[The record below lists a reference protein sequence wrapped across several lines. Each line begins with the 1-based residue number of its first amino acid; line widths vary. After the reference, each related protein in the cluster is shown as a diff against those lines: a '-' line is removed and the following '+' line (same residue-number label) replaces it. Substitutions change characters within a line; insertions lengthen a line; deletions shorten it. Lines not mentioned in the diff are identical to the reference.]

1 MYNKNN
7 KRWIMFLLDQW
18 KKVLN
23 KLENEVN
30 AVTFD
35 LWINTLTPIQYA
47 NDELILLAPG
57 VNAKNSANQPGIFDK
72 ITKCVRQ
79 EFTPYTFVRITESQ
93 EYEKN
98 IRKQEKELD
107 YIIKDQQNLK
117 SKFNKKYT
125 FDNFVVGK
133 SNQVVY
139 AAMQSVAQNPG
150 QKFNPLF
157 IYSGVGLGKTH
168 LLHAVGNY
176 LNEHRPEL
184 NVLYVTCEKF
194 TSDYIQ
200 SINNFKEKS
209 NQEFRDKYRNVD
221 VLMVDDIQAI
231 RGKVSTQEEFFN
243 TYNELY
249 QNNKQIIIASDRPP
263 KEMSELEERLRSRFS
278 SGLIQDIQEPDYET
292 KVAIIKKKCSQEGY
306 LVDDDVVDFI
316 AHKTG
321 TNIREMEGILSKVV
335 FFSGLLGKT
344 HTTIED
350 AHEAL
355 KDYGETERTDLDADK
370 IINTVCD
377 FFKVT
382 REELVGKK
390 KNKEIVEPRQL
401 CIYLINEML
410 NIPLTAI
417 GTLLG
422 GRDHTTIMHARDKIG
437 NQVKVNPHIRT
448 LVNDIKSRL
457 LKY

>member
-1 MYNKNN
+1 
-7 KRWIMFLLDQW
+7 MFLLDQW

-23 KLENEVN
+23 KLENEVT

-47 NDELILLAPG
+47 NDELILMAPS
-57 VNAKNSANQPGIFDK
+57 VTAKNQVKQPGIFEK
-72 ITKCVRQ
+72 ITKCVRL
-79 EFTPYTFVRITESQ
+79 EFTPYTFVRVTESQ
-93 EYEKN
+93 EYEQS

-107 YIIKDQQNLK
+107 TIMKDQPNLK

-125 FDNFVVGK
+125 FENFVVGK

-176 LNEHRPEL
+176 LNEHRPDL

-231 RGKVSTQEEFFN
+231 RGKISTQEEFFN

-401 CIYLINEML
+401 CVYLINEML

-437 NQVKVNPHIRT
+437 NQVKINPHIRT

>member
-1 MYNKNN
+1 
-7 KRWIMFLLDQW
+7 MFLLDQW

-23 KLENEVN
+23 KLENEVT

-47 NDELILLAPG
+47 NDELILMAPS
-57 VNAKNSANQPGIFDK
+57 VNAKNQANQPGIFDK

-79 EFTPYTFVRITESQ
+79 EFNPYTFVRITENQ
-93 EYEKN
+93 EYEAN
-98 IRKQEKELD
+98 IRKQEQELD
-107 YIIKDQQNLK
+107 KIMKDSNLK

-133 SNQVVY
+133 SNQVVC
-139 AAMQSVAQNPG
+139 AAMQSVAENPG

-176 LNEHRPEL
+176 LNEHKPEL

-194 TSDYIQ
+194 TNDYVD
-200 SINNFKEKS
+200 SIRNGKERS
-209 NQEFRDKYRNVD
+209 NLDFRDKYRNVD
-221 VLMVDDIQAI
+221 VLMVDDIQFI
-231 RGKVSTQEEFFN
+231 SNKMGIQEEFFN

-263 KEMSELEERLRSRFS
+263 KDMSALEERLRSRFS

-306 LVDDDVVDFI
+306 LVDEDVIDFI
-316 AHKTG
+316 AQKAG

-335 FFSGLLGKT
+335 FFSGLQGKA
-344 HTTIED
+344 HASMED
-350 AHEAL
+350 AQEAL
-355 KDYGETERTDLDADK
+355 KDYGETERTDLTADK
-370 IINTVCD
+370 IINTVCE
-377 FFKVT
+377 FFKVS
-382 REELVGKK
+382 REDLLGKR

-401 CIYLINEML
+401 SMYLINDML
-410 NIPLTAI
+410 HIPLKAI
-417 GTLLG
+417 GHMFG
-422 GRDHTTIMHARDKIG
+422 GKDHTTIIHARDKIG
-437 NQVKVNPHIRT
+437 SQIKTNSQIRT

>member
-1 MYNKNN
+1 
-7 KRWIMFLLDQW
+7 MFLQEQW

-23 KLENEVN
+23 KLENEVTV
-30 AVTFD
+30 VTFD
-35 LWINTLTPIQYA
+35 LWINTLSPIQYV
-47 NDELILLAPG
+47 NDELILMAPS
-57 VNAKNSANQPGIFDK
+57 VMAKNQVNNPSLFEK

-79 EFTPYTFVRITESQ
+79 EFTPYTFVRVTEKQ
-93 EYEKN
+93 EYEEQL
-98 IRKQEKELD
+98 RKQEKELD
-107 YIIKDQQNLK
+107 KIKNDVSNLK

-133 SNQVVY
+133 SNQVVC
-139 AAMQSVAQNPG
+139 AAMQRVAENPG
-150 QKFNPLF
+150 TKYNPLF

-176 LNEHRPEL
+176 LNEHQPNL

-194 TSDYIQ
+194 TNDYVD
-200 SINNFKEKS
+200 SIRNGKEKS
-209 NQEFRDKYRNVD
+209 SLDFRDKYRNVD
-221 VLMVDDIQAI
+221 VLMVDDIQFI
-231 RGKVSTQEEFFN
+231 SNKMGIQEEFFN

-249 QNNKQIIIASDRPP
+249 QNNKQIIIASDRSP
-263 KEMSELEERLRSRFS
+263 KEMTALEERLRSRFS

-306 LVDDDVVDFI
+306 LVDNNVIDLI
-316 AHKTG
+316 AQRTG

-335 FFSGLLGKT
+335 FYSSLLGKPN
-344 HTTIED
+344 TTIED
-350 AHEAL
+350 ALEAL
-355 KDYGETERTDLDADK
+355 KDYGESEKTDVDADK

-382 REELVGKK
+382 KEELIGKK
-390 KNKEIVEPRQL
+390 KNKEIVEPRQM

-417 GTLLG
+417 GALFG

-437 NQVKVNPHIRT
+437 NQVKINPHIKT

>member
-1 MYNKNN
+1 
-7 KRWIMFLLDQW
+7 MFLDDQW

-23 KLENEVN
+23 KLENEVT

-47 NDELILLAPG
+47 NDELILLAPS
-57 VNAKNSANQPGIFDK
+57 VTAKNQVNQPGIFEK
-72 ITKCVRQ
+72 IQKCVRM
-79 EFTPYTFVRITESQ
+79 EFTPYTFVRVTERQ
-93 EYEKN
+93 EYEHN
-98 IRKQEKELD
+98 IRNQEKELD
-107 YIIKDQQNLK
+107 NIMKDQQTP
-117 SKFNKKYT
+117 KFNKKYT

-133 SNQVVY
+133 SNQVVC

-176 LNEHRPEL
+176 LNETRPEL

-194 TSDYIQ
+194 TNDYVE
-200 SINNFKEKS
+200 SIRNSKEKS
-209 NQEFRDKYRNVD
+209 NLEFRNKYRNVD
-221 VLMVDDIQAI
+221 VLMVDDIQFI
-231 RGKVSTQEEFFN
+231 SNKMGTQEEFFN

-306 LVDDDVVDFI
+306 LVDEDVIDFI
-316 AHKTG
+316 AQKTG
-321 TNIREMEGILSKVV
+321 TNIREIEGILSKVV

-344 HTTIED
+344 HTTMDD
-350 AHEAL
+350 AYEAL
-355 KDYGETERTDLDADK
+355 KDLGETERTDLNPEK

-382 REELVGKK
+382 KEDIIGKK
-390 KNKEIVEPRQL
+390 RNREIVEPRQM
-401 CIYLINEML
+401 CVYLIDEML
-410 NIPLTAI
+410 NIPLQAI
-417 GTLLG
+417 GDLLG
-422 GRDHTTIMHARDKIG
+422 GRDHTTIMHARDKIS
-437 NQVKVNPHIRT
+437 NQMKSNQHMKT
-448 LVNDIKSRL
+448 LINDIKSRL

>member
-1 MYNKNN
+1 
-7 KRWIMFLLDQW
+7 MFLLDQW
-18 KKVLN
+18 KIVLN
-23 KLENEVN
+23 KLENEVT

-47 NDELILLAPG
+47 NDELILMAPS
-57 VNAKNSANQPGIFDK
+57 VNAKNQVNQPGIFEK
-72 ITKCVRQ
+72 ITKCVRE
-79 EFTPYTFVRITESQ
+79 EFTPYTFVRVTENQ
-93 EYEKN
+93 EYEAT
-98 IRKQEKELD
+98 IRRQEAELD
-107 YIIKDQQNLK
+107 KIMQN
-117 SKFNKKYT
+117 SKKMNCIFNKKYT
-125 FDNFVVGK
+125 FENFVIGK
-133 SNQVVY
+133 SNQVVC
-139 AAMQSVAQNPG
+139 AAMQSVAEHPG

-157 IYSGVGLGKTH
+157 IYGGVGLGKTH

-176 LNEHRPEL
+176 LNEHRPDL

-194 TSDYIQ
+194 TNDFVASLR
-200 SINNFKEKS
+200 NGKGNS
-209 NQEFRDKYRNVD
+209 NSEFREKYRSVD

-231 RGKVSTQEEFFN
+231 SNKTGTQEEFFN
-243 TYNELY
+243 TYNDLY

-263 KEMSELEERLRSRFS
+263 REMSALEERLRSRFS

-306 LVDDDVVDFI
+306 LVDDDVVTHI
-316 AHKTG
+316 AEITG

-335 FFSGLLGKT
+335 FYSGLLGKT
-344 HTTIED
+344 HTTMED
-350 AHEAL
+350 VREAL

-370 IINTVCD
+370 IITTVCD
-377 FFKVT
+377 FFKVSK
-382 REELVGKK
+382 EDLVGKK

-401 CIYLINEML
+401 CVYLINDML
-410 NIPLTAI
+410 NIPLKAI

-437 NQVKVNPHIRT
+437 QQVKVNPHVRT

>member
-1 MYNKNN
+1 
-7 KRWIMFLLDQW
+7 MFLQEQW

-23 KLENEVN
+23 KLENEVTV
-30 AVTFD
+30 VTFD
-35 LWINTLTPIQYA
+35 LWINTLSPIQYV
-47 NDELILLAPG
+47 NDELVLMAPSIM
-57 VNAKNSANQPGIFDK
+57 AKNQVNNPSLFEK

-79 EFTPYTFVRITESQ
+79 EFTPYTFVRVTEKQ
-93 EYEKN
+93 EYEEQL
-98 IRKQEKELD
+98 RKQEKELD
-107 YIIKDQQNLK
+107 KIKNDVVNLK

-133 SNQVVY
+133 SNQVVC
-139 AAMQSVAQNPG
+139 AAMQRVAENPG
-150 QKFNPLF
+150 TKYNPLF

-176 LNEHRPEL
+176 LNEHQPEL

-194 TSDYIQ
+194 TNDYVD
-200 SINNFKEKS
+200 SIRNGKDKS
-209 NQEFRDKYRNVD
+209 SLDFRDKYRNVD
-221 VLMVDDIQAI
+221 VLMVDDIQFI
-231 RGKVSTQEEFFN
+231 SNKMGIQEEFFN

-249 QNNKQIIIASDRPP
+249 QNNKQIIIASDRSP
-263 KEMSELEERLRSRFS
+263 KEMTALEERLRSRFS

-306 LVDDDVVDFI
+306 LVDNNVIDLI
-316 AHKTG
+316 AQKTG

-335 FFSGLLGKT
+335 FYSSLLGKPN
-344 HTTIED
+344 TTIED
-350 AHEAL
+350 ALEAL
-355 KDYGETERTDLDADK
+355 KDYGESEKTDVDADK

-382 REELVGKK
+382 KEELIGKK
-390 KNKEIVEPRQL
+390 KNKEIVEPRQM

-417 GTLLG
+417 GALFG

-437 NQVKVNPHIRT
+437 NQVKINPHIKT

>member
-1 MYNKNN
+1 
-7 KRWIMFLLDQW
+7 MFLLDQW

-47 NDELILLAPG
+47 NDELILMAPG
-57 VNAKNSANQPGIFDK
+57 VNAKNSANQTGIFEK

-79 EFTPYTFVRITESQ
+79 EFTPYTFVRITDSQ
-93 EYEKN
+93 EYEQS
-98 IRKQEKELD
+98 IRNKEKELD
-107 YIIKDQQNLK
+107 TIMQEQPALK

-133 SNQVVY
+133 SNQVVC
-139 AAMQSVAQNPG
+139 AAMQSVAENPG

-194 TSDYIQ
+194 TNDYVE
-200 SINNFKEKS
+200 SIKNSKEKS
-209 NQEFRDKYRNVD
+209 NQEFRNKYRNVD
-221 VLMVDDIQAI
+221 VLMVDDIQSI
-231 RGKVSTQEEFFN
+231 RGKIGTQEEFFN

-306 LVDDDVVDFI
+306 LVDDNVVDFI
-316 AHKTG
+316 AQKTG

-335 FFSGLLGKT
+335 FFSGLLGKP

-350 AHEAL
+350 AYEAL
-355 KDYGETERTDLDADK
+355 KDYGETERTDLTAEK

-382 REELVGKK
+382 KEEIVGKK
-390 KNKEIVEPRQL
+390 RNKEIVEPRQL
-401 CIYLINEML
+401 CVYLIDEML
-410 NIPLTAI
+410 NIPLQAV
-417 GTLLG
+417 GDLLG
-422 GRDHTTIMHARDKIG
+422 GRDHTTIMHARDKIS
-437 NQVKVNPHIRT
+437 NQVKINPHIRT

>member
-1 MYNKNN
+1 
-7 KRWIMFLLDQW
+7 MFLLDQW

-47 NDELILLAPG
+47 NDELILMAPG
-57 VNAKNSANQPGIFDK
+57 VNAKNSANQAGIFEK

-79 EFTPYTFVRITESQ
+79 EFTPYTFVRITDSQ
-93 EYEKN
+93 EYEQS
-98 IRKQEKELD
+98 IRNQEKELD
-107 YIIKDQQNLK
+107 TIMQEQPALK

-133 SNQVVY
+133 SNQVVC
-139 AAMQSVAQNPG
+139 AAMQSVAENPG

-194 TSDYIQ
+194 TTDYVE
-200 SINNFKEKS
+200 SIKNSKEKS
-209 NQEFRDKYRNVD
+209 NQEFRNKYRNVD
-221 VLMVDDIQAI
+221 VLMVDDIQSI
-231 RGKVSTQEEFFN
+231 RGKIGTQEEFFN

-263 KEMSELEERLRSRFS
+263 REMSELEERLRSRFS

-306 LVDDDVVDFI
+306 LVDDNVVDFI
-316 AHKTG
+316 AQKTG

-335 FFSGLLGKT
+335 FFSGLLGKP

-350 AHEAL
+350 AYEAL
-355 KDYGETERTDLDADK
+355 KDYGETERTDLTAEK

-382 REELVGKK
+382 KDEIVGKK
-390 KNKEIVEPRQL
+390 RNKEIVEPRQL
-401 CIYLINEML
+401 CVYLIDEML
-410 NIPLTAI
+410 NIPLQAI
-417 GTLLG
+417 GDLLG
-422 GRDHTTIMHARDKIG
+422 GRDHTTIMHARDKISS
-437 NQVKVNPHIRT
+437 QVKINPHIKT

>member
-1 MYNKNN
+1 
-7 KRWIMFLLDQW
+7 MFLTDQW

-23 KLENEVN
+23 KLENEVT
-30 AVTFD
+30 VITFD
-35 LWINTLTPIQYA
+35 LWINALTPIQYA
-47 NDELILLAPG
+47 NDELILMAPSLT
-57 VNAKNSANQPGIFDK
+57 AKSQVNQPAIFEK
-72 ITKCVRQ
+72 ITKCVRD
-79 EFTPYTFVRITESQ
+79 EFTPYTFVRITDIQ
-93 EYEKN
+93 EYEES

-107 YIIKDQQNLK
+107 KIKKDQPTLK
-117 SKFNKKYT
+117 STFNKKYT
-125 FDNFVVGK
+125 FENFVVGK
-133 SNQVVY
+133 SNQVVC

-176 LNEHRPEL
+176 LAENQPDL

-194 TSDYIQ
+194 TNDYIE
-200 SINNFKEKS
+200 SIKNSKEKT
-209 NQEFRDKYRNVD
+209 NQEFRNKYRNVD
-221 VLMVDDIQAI
+221 VLMVDDIQFI
-231 RGKVSTQEEFFN
+231 SGKLSTQEEFFN

-249 QNNKQIIIASDRPP
+249 QNNKQIIIASDRSP
-263 KEMSELEERLRSRFS
+263 KDMNDLEERLRSRFS

-292 KVAIIKKKCSQEGY
+292 KVAIIKKKCGQEGY
-306 LVDDDVVDFI
+306 LVDEEVVDFI

-350 AHEAL
+350 AYEAL
-355 KDYGETERTDLDADK
+355 KDYGETEKTDLDADK
-370 IINTVCD
+370 IITTVCD

-390 KNKEIVEPRQL
+390 KNKEIVEPRQM
-401 CIYLINEML
+401 CVYLINEML

-417 GTLLG
+417 GALFG

>member
-1 MYNKNN
+1 
-7 KRWIMFLLDQW
+7 MFLLDQW

-23 KLENEVN
+23 KLENEVT

-47 NDELILLAPG
+47 NDELIVLAPS
-57 VNAKNSANQPGIFDK
+57 VMAKNQVNQPGLLEK
-72 ITKCVRQ
+72 LTKCVRA
-79 EFTPYTFVRITESQ
+79 EFTPYTFVRVTEKQ
-93 EYEKN
+93 EYEEN
-98 IRKQEKELD
+98 IRKQEKEFD
-107 YIIKDQQNLK
+107 KIITEQPTLK
-117 SKFNKKYT
+117 STFNKKYT
-125 FDNFVVGK
+125 FENFVVGK
-133 SNQVVY
+133 SNQVVC
-139 AAMQSVAQNPG
+139 AAMQSVAENPG

-176 LNEHRPEL
+176 LNKTRPEM

-194 TSDYIQ
+194 TNDYVD
-200 SINNFKEKS
+200 SIRNGKEKS
-209 NQEFRDKYRNVD
+209 SLDFRDKYRNVD
-221 VLMVDDIQAI
+221 VLMVDDIQFI
-231 RGKVSTQEEFFN
+231 SNKMGIQEEFFN

-249 QNNKQIIIASDRPP
+249 QNNKQIIIASDRSP
-263 KEMSELEERLRSRFS
+263 KEMVALEERLRSRFS

-306 LVDDDVVDFI
+306 LVDDNVVDYI
-316 AHKTG
+316 AQKTG

-335 FFSGLLGKT
+335 FYASLNNKP
-344 HTTIED
+344 HASMED
-350 AHEAL
+350 AYEAL
-355 KDYGETERTDLDADK
+355 KDYGETEQTDLDAEK

-382 REELVGKK
+382 KEDLVGKK

-401 CIYLINEML
+401 CVYLINDML
-410 NIPLTAI
+410 NIPLKAI
-417 GTLLG
+417 GRLLG
-422 GRDHTTIMHARDKIG
+422 GRDHTTMMYARDKIEG
-437 NQVKVNPHIRT
+437 QIKTNTHIRT
-448 LVNDIKSRL
+448 LINDLKSRL